1 MQHAFTPQHLEQA
14 LSLLRQ
20 GQMQPTISKTPATA
34 SPAATPPDS
43 SDAADVPAA
52 KASTPPTALQDRQRL
67 ALENAL
73 PFLPPSWQRPLYI
86 YLKWQEIVHFTP
98 TAPPDQ
104 RCSYLSQALY
114 DAMTVQEQQAYG
126 PFLQLLARQS
136 G

>member
-52 KASTPPTALQDRQRL
+52 KAQINLQGQT
-67 ALENAL
+67 
-73 PFLPPSWQRPLYI
+73 I
-86 YLKWQEIVHFTP
+86 
-98 TAPPDQ
+98 
-104 RCSYLSQALY
+104 
-114 DAMTVQEQQAYG
+114 
-126 PFLQLLARQS
+126 
-136 G
+136 